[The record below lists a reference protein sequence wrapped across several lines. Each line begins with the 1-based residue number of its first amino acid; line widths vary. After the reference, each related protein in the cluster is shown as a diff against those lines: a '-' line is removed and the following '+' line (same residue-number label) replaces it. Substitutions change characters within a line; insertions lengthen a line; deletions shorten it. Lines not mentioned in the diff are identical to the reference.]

1 MLLDHGKTF
10 FLTFTKQN
18 TKSKNQ
24 TGIVPP
30 FTLKLEFAMA

>member
-1 MLLDHGKTF
+1 MLLDYGKIF

-24 TGIVPP
+24 TGIVSP
-30 FTLKLEFAMA
+30 FTLKPEFAMA